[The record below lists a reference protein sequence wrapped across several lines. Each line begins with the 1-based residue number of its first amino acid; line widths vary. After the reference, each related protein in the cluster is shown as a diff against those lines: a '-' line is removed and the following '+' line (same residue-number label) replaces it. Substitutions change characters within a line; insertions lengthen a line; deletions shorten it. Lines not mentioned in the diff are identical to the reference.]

1 MSQMKV
7 KPMVLSVRTV
17 LIAALAIIVSAGI
30 VDGKRRYDNA
40 KAADGVSTQ
49 SGLRSSNSLAVRSL

>member
-30 VDGKRRYDNA
+30 VDGKRRYDHT
-40 KAADGVSTQ
+40 KAADAVPAQ
-49 SGLRSSNSLAVRSL
+49 SGLQSSNSLAVRSL